1 MVLTKKN
8 NFIKGYLQIEI
19 EGFYIERFFNACTK
33 QGIELWGTKRKNNT
47 SIITNIKIDD
57 FRGIRNIARK
67 TQCSMKI
74 KRKKGIPF
82 IIRKYKNRK
91 VFIFLFF
98 ILILSIFTLSN
109 FVWNIEIEGNNIIS
123 SEEILEELNKNG
135 IKQGELK
142 YKINIQKVIEK
153 MRLNDERI
161 SWIGIKIDGTNAKV
175 NIVEA
180 VAKPDILDEN
190 EYCDIVASKDGII
203 TKINVTNGTEL
214 VKEGD
219 VVERGRKLI
228 GGWMEGKY
236 TGVRYMHASG
246 NIEAKVW
253 YIREKTESFIQQE
266 KVKTNEVENKY
277 ALTLNK
283 KTINFYKT
291 ISKFKKYDTMETKN
305 KIKILNNF
313 YLPIE
318 FKKITNYEYRYE
330 QKQYTV
336 EQLQEKIIQELEEQ
350 MKNDIENK
358 QIVNRNIIAE
368 PTEKELKV
376 KLIYEVIEKIGVEQ
390 KLVS

>member
-1 MVLTKKN
+1 M
-8 NFIKGYLQIEI
+8 
-19 EGFYIERFFNACTK
+19 
-33 QGIELWGTKRKNNT
+33 
-47 SIITNIKIDD
+47 
-57 FRGIRNIARK
+57 
-67 TQCSMKI
+67 
-74 KRKKGIPF
+74 
-82 IIRKYKNRK
+82 
-91 VFIFLFF
+91 
-98 ILILSIFTLSN
+98 LILSIFALSN
-109 FVWNIEIEGNNIIS
+109 FVWNIEIEGNNLIS
-123 SEEILEELNKNG
+123 SEEILEELNRNG

-142 YKINIQKVIEK
+142 YKINTQKVIEK

-175 NIVEA
+175 TIVEA

-203 TKINVTNGTEL
+203 TKINVTNGTAL

-219 VVERGRKLI
+219 VVENGRKLI

-246 NIEAKVW
+246 DIEAKVW
-253 YIREKTESFIQQE
+253 YIQEKTESLIQQE
-266 KVKTNEVENKY
+266 KVKTNAEENKY
-277 ALTLNK
+277 AVTLNK
-283 KTINFYKT
+283 NTINFYKT
-291 ISKFKKYDTMETKN
+291 ISKFEKYDTMETKN

-350 MKNDIENK
+350 MKNDIKNK

-368 PTEKELKV
+368 PTETELKV

>member
-1 MVLTKKN
+1 M
-8 NFIKGYLQIEI
+8 FIKILLKYILGYVRITV
-19 EGFYIERFFNACTK
+19 EGYYIERFINICTTSK
-33 QGIELWGTKRKNNT
+33 ILIWNLKREKGVRLYLNIGIKDFFEAVKIAKKLKCKVKITQKR
-47 SIITNIKIDD
+47 
-57 FRGIRNIARK
+57 
-67 TQCSMKI
+67 
-74 KRKKGIPF
+74 GIPF
-82 IIRKYKNRK
+82 LVHKYKKRK
-91 VFIFLFF
+91 IFVITLLVVT
-98 ILILSIFTLSN
+98 ILIGISTKY
-109 FVWNIEIEGNNIIS
+109 VWNINIQIDSNMEMIGIEEDVKEAG
-123 SEEILEELNKNG
+123 LNVGMK
-135 IKQGELK
+135 KE
-142 YKINIQKVIEK
+142 KINVQEIANKI
-153 MRLNDERI
+153 RLKRNDI
-161 SWIGIKIDGTNAKV
+161 SWIGIELKGTNAIVRVVKAKEAPEIV
-175 NIVEA
+175 DEKEYSNII
-180 VAKPDILDEN
+180 AKKSG
-190 EYCDIVASKDGII
+190 VI
-203 TKINVTNGTEL
+203 TKIIAQNGTAM
-214 VKEGD
+214 VNIGD
-219 VVERGRKLI
+219 EVEENQILI
-228 GGWMEGKY
+228 AGQMEGKY

-246 NIEAKVW
+246 DIEAKVW

-330 QKQYTV
+330 QKQYTG
-336 EQLQEKIIQELEEQ
+336 EQLQDKIIQELEEQ

>member
-1 MVLTKKN
+1 
-8 NFIKGYLQIEI
+8 
-19 EGFYIERFFNACTK
+19 
-33 QGIELWGTKRKNNT
+33 
-47 SIITNIKIDD
+47 
-57 FRGIRNIARK
+57 
-67 TQCSMKI
+67 
-74 KRKKGIPF
+74 
-82 IIRKYKNRK
+82 
-91 VFIFLFF
+91 
-98 ILILSIFTLSN
+98 
-109 FVWNIEIEGNNIIS
+109 
-123 SEEILEELNKNG
+123 
-135 IKQGELK
+135 
-142 YKINIQKVIEK
+142 

-175 NIVEA
+175 TVVEA

-203 TKINVTNGTEL
+203 TKINVTNGTAL

-219 VVERGRKLI
+219 VVENGRKLI

-246 NIEAKVW
+246 DIEAKVW
-253 YIREKTESFIQQE
+253 YIQEKTESLIQQE
-266 KVKTNEVENKY
+266 KVKTNAEENKY
-277 ALTLNK
+277 AVTLNK
-283 KTINFYKT
+283 NTINFYKT
-291 ISKFKKYDTMETKN
+291 ISKFEKYDTMETKN

-350 MKNDIENK
+350 MKNDIKNK

-368 PTEKELKV
+368 PTETELKV

>member
-1 MVLTKKN
+1 MVLKRKV

-33 QGIELWGTKRKNNT
+33 KGIHLFGTKRKNNT
-47 SIITNIKIDD
+47 SIITYIPISD
-57 FRGIRNIARK
+57 FREIRSIAKK
-67 TQCSMKI
+67 TKCSVKI
-74 KRKKGIPF
+74 KRKKGLPF
-82 IIRKYKNRK
+82 IMKKYKSRK

-109 FVWNIEIEGNNIIS
+109 FVWNIEIEGNNLIS

-135 IKQGELK
+135 IKLGELK
-142 YKINIQKVIEK
+142 YKIDTLQVIEK
-153 MRLNDERI
+153 MRLNDERL
-161 SWIGIKIDGTNAKV
+161 SWIGIKIDGTNVKV
-175 NIVEA
+175 NVVEA
-180 VAKPDILDEN
+180 VAKPNILDEN
-190 EYCDIVASKDGII
+190 EYCDIVAAKDGII
-203 TKINVTNGTEL
+203 TKINVTNGTAL

-219 VVERGRKLI
+219 VVEKGRKLI

-246 NIEAKVW
+246 DIEAKVW
-253 YIREKTESFIQQE
+253 YIREKTENLIQQE
-266 KVKTNEVENKY
+266 KVNTNAEENKY
-277 ALTLNK
+277 AITLNK

-291 ISKFKKYDTMETKN
+291 ISKFEKYDTMETKN

-318 FKKITNYEYRYE
+318 FKKIKNYEYRYE

-368 PTEKELKV
+368 PAETELKV

>member
-1 MVLTKKN
+1 
-8 NFIKGYLQIEI
+8 
-19 EGFYIERFFNACTK
+19 
-33 QGIELWGTKRKNNT
+33 
-47 SIITNIKIDD
+47 
-57 FRGIRNIARK
+57 
-67 TQCSMKI
+67 MKI
-74 KRKKGIPF
+74 KRKRGLPF
-82 IIRKYKNRK
+82 IIKKYKNRK

-98 ILILSIFTLSN
+98 MLILSIFALSN
-109 FVWNIEIEGNNIIS
+109 FVWNIEIEGNNLIS
-123 SEEILEELNKNG
+123 SEEILEELNRNG

-142 YKINIQKVIEK
+142 YKINTQKVIEK

-175 NIVEA
+175 TVVEA

-203 TKINVTNGTEL
+203 TKINVTNGTAL

-219 VVERGRKLI
+219 VVENGRKLI

-246 NIEAKVW
+246 DIEAKVW
-253 YIREKTESFIQQE
+253 YIQEKTESLIQQE
-266 KVKTNEVENKY
+266 KVKTNAEENKY
-277 ALTLNK
+277 AVTLNK
-283 KTINFYKT
+283 NTINFYKT
-291 ISKFKKYDTMETKN
+291 ISKFEKYDTMETKN

-350 MKNDIENK
+350 MKNDIKNK

-368 PTEKELKV
+368 PTETELKV

-390 KLVS
+390 KLVSWKEK

>member
-1 MVLTKKN
+1 MKKTIKKVLAAVLAATMIIGSMAVAAFAADTYN
-8 NFIKGYLQIEI
+8 VAGA
-19 EGFYIERFFNACTK
+19 EGLCGVDWDPAQN
-33 QGIELWGTKRKNNT
+33 Q
-47 SIITNIKIDD
+47 
-57 FRGIRNIARK
+57 
-67 TQCSMKI
+67 MKD
-74 KRKKGIPF
+74 
-82 IIRKYKNRK
+82 
-91 VFIFLFF
+91 
-98 ILILSIFTLSN
+98 
-109 FVWNIEIEGNNIIS
+109 
-123 SEEILEELNKNG
+123 NG
-135 IKQGELK
+135 
-142 YKINIQKVIEK
+142 
-153 MRLNDERI
+153 
-161 SWIGIKIDGTNAKV
+161 DGTYSCTFTGVKAGTYEFKIATNGAWDNGEYNLEGDASSGGSNAKV
-175 NIVEA
+175 TVVEA

-203 TKINVTNGTEL
+203 TKINVTNGTAL

-219 VVERGRKLI
+219 VVENGRKLI

-246 NIEAKVW
+246 DIEAKVW
-253 YIREKTESFIQQE
+253 YIQEKTESLIQQE
-266 KVKTNEVENKY
+266 KVKTNAEENKY
-277 ALTLNK
+277 AVTLNK
-283 KTINFYKT
+283 NTINFYKT
-291 ISKFKKYDTMETKN
+291 ISKFEKYDTMETKN

-350 MKNDIENK
+350 MKNDIKNK

-368 PTEKELKV
+368 PTETELKV